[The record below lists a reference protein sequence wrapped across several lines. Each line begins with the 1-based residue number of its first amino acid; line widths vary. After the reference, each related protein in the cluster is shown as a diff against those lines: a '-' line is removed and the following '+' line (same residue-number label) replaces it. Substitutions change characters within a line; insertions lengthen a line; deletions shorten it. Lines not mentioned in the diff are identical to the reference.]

1 MTTGNK
7 YVIASGVGGMISG
20 AIGAAVASS
29 SDSHPVL
36 KGALV
41 VGALNAAL
49 GAFLVAVQRPDQL
62 GLKGAF
68 HNPRFP

>member
-20 AIGAAVASS
+20 AIGAVANS

-49 GAFLVAVQRPDQL
+49 GAFLVAVQSPDQL